1 MAVLA
6 KPLVLVADDDPDV
19 LRFMELHLH
28 AWNCRVSCVAD
39 KGHLLAELARETPK
53 LLLLDLRF
61 GDHDGVELLTQVHA
75 SYPNMPVVM
84 MTAHGTIDNA
94 VTAIKRGAFDYLT
107 KPADLNRLRVILSHL
122 EEKEGLNAKI
132 KRLEQ
137 LVESTDATVRLWGES
152 AAIRQVREMIATVA
166 PTDATV
172 LILGESGTG
181 KELAARALHDQS
193 PRRAGPFIPVN
204 MAALPR
210 ELVEST
216 LFGHERGAF
225 TGADQP
231 QLGCCEAADGGTLFL
246 DEIGEMDLGLQAK
259 MLRFLQE
266 RTLQRVGS
274 SKPRPVDVRVVA
286 ATNRD
291 LLECVQ
297 AGRFREDLYYRLN
310 VVPLLLPSLRQHRED
325 VTLLAGRF
333 LQRFALKYHKS
344 IRGFTSEA
352 LEVLT
357 RYDWPGNVRQ
367 LENLVERLV
376 ILSNSE
382 LIGRDALPSELQTS
396 ERVLAFP
403 MLVARMAKPIA
414 EPVAGLKRMDQME
427 KQAILG
433 ALSNTRG
440 NVREAAQLL
449 GCGQATVY
457 RKIKRYGIVLEDQ
470 GRTAIS

>member
-1 MAVLA
+1 MARLA
-6 KPLVLVADDDPDV
+6 KPLVLVADDDPVV
-19 LRFMELHLH
+19 LRLMEHHLLT
-28 AWNCRVSCVAD
+28 WNCRVQCVSD
-39 KGHLLAELARETPK
+39 KTQLLAELAKEQPQ

-61 GDHDGVELLTQVHA
+61 GAHDGVELLTQLHA
-75 SYPNMPVVM
+75 TYPDMAVVM
-84 MTAHGTIDNA
+84 LTAHGSIDNA
-94 VTAIKRGAFDYLT
+94 VTAIKRGAYDYLT
-107 KPADLNRLRVILSHL
+107 KPPDLNRLRIILTHL
-122 EEKEGLNAKI
+122 EEKQGLSAQI

-137 LVESTDATVRLWGES
+137 LVEATDATSRLWGES
-152 AAIRQVREMIATVA
+152 TAIRQVRELIATVG

-181 KELAARALHDQS
+181 KELVARALHEQS
-193 PRRAGPFIPVN
+193 PRREGPFVPVN

-231 QLGCCEAADGGTLFL
+231 QVGCCEAADKGTLFL
-246 DEIGEMDLGLQAK
+246 DEIGEMHPALQSK
-259 MLRFLQE
+259 LLRFLQE

-274 SKPRPVDVRVVA
+274 SKPRPVDVRVLA

-291 LLECVQ
+291 PLESVQ
-297 AGRFREDLYYRLN
+297 SGRFREDLYYRLN
-310 VVPLLLPSLRQHRED
+310 VVPITIPPLRQHRED
-325 VTLLAGRF
+325 VALLAGRF
-333 LQRFALKYHKS
+333 LQRFALKYHKGV
-344 IRGFTSEA
+344 RGITEEA

-376 ILSNSE
+376 ILTTTE
-382 LIGRDALPSELQTS
+382 TIGRESLPLEVQSTG
-396 ERVLAFP
+396 RVLAFP
-403 MLVARMAKPIA
+403 ALAATLETPA
-414 EPVAGLKRMDQME
+414 EPDSGLRTIDQIE
-427 KQAILG
+427 KQAIID
-433 ALSNTRG
+433 ALSSTRG
-440 NVREAAQLL
+440 NVREAARLL

-470 GRTAIS
+470 GRTAMS